1 MKGVARVAA
10 LFVFIASACT
20 GNDAALPKQTALS
33 PDGAQHSTPSYSPD
47 GKKITWWSPATDSS
61 GMFQLWVGNADL
73 SSPAKL
79 PVKAFNPWVAIWSPD
94 GTRIAATSS
103 EFGPAHIVVVPV
115 AGGAVKRV
123 TQGDSFEY
131 PSMWYPDG
139 DRVSYFATTAG
150 GSVGSLVVSVKTG
163 LVTPLVPSE
172 TQVLLGSPSPDGSH
186 VGYFVIDRG
195 KVTVWV
201 ADSAGGNPR
210 QLTTEG
216 FESLAQFHE
225 WSPDGKELLYES
237 QRTGTTDLW
246 VAPIDGGKP
255 RQLTR
260 DVRNDFAGVWSN
272 DGKWVAF
279 ISDRG
284 RQTDLWLVPAA
295 GGTEQRITDTVIE
308 EQVPLMWRPGTNE
321 LTFVSQLQKSALWAV
336 DLADG
341 KERRLTP
348 DSVRISAF
356 NTSPDGKQIVYVI
369 GHGGGVQ
376 DLAVMPL
383 AGGAPRVLVAG
394 GGTVISPLWS
404 PDGTKIE
411 FTSDRGGS
419 SDVWV
424 IDAGG
429 GAPRQLVNWPSSER
443 YPVWNE
449 DGSAVYFISDR
460 DSKLGDVWKVPAS
473 GGEPARMT
481 KTGTVNWL
489 TSRAGVKDIFLTTF
503 GTRAGQ
509 IEIARLRPDG
519 RLEKVWDKTSAYMAS
534 VSPSGDSIAAGI
546 EQPNGKVAS
555 MILPTVGGTGRLILN
570 PKDRPGNWS
579 NDGKWLLYD
588 MFVGGASETAIMH
601 IADGTTRRLT
611 TTPENES
618 DAEITSDSKTVIFR
632 RSLTVKRI
640 NSVDLTKLMASQK

>member
-1 MKGVARVAA
+1 MKGVARVAV
-10 LFVFIASACT
+10 LFVIVLGACT
-20 GNDAALPKQTALS
+20 GNDTALPKQTALS
-33 PDGAQHSTPSYSPD
+33 PDGAQQSTPSYSPD

-61 GMFQLWVGNADL
+61 GMYQLWVGNADL

-79 PVKAFNPWVAIWSPD
+79 PVKAFNPSVAIWSPD
-94 GTRIAATSS
+94 GTRIATASS

-115 AGGAVKRV
+115 AGGAATRT
-123 TQGDSFEY
+123 TQGEGFEN
-131 PSMWYPDG
+131 PSMWYPGG
-139 DRVSYFATTAG
+139 DRLSYYATTAG
-150 GSVGSLVVSVKTG
+150 GSIGSLVVSVKTG
-163 LVTPLVPSE
+163 VVTPLVPSE
-172 TQVLLGSPSPDGSH
+172 TRPLLGSPSPDGSH
-186 VGYFVIDRG
+186 VGYFVINGG

-216 FESLAQFHE
+216 FESLVQFHE

-295 GGTEQRITDTVIE
+295 GGTEKRITDNVIE
-308 EQVPLMWRPGTNE
+308 EKGPLMWRPGTNE
-321 LTFVSQLQKSALWAV
+321 LTFVTQLEKSALWAV

-369 GHGGGVQ
+369 EHGGGVQ

-383 AGGAPRVLVAG
+383 AGGAPHALVAG
-394 GGTVISPLWS
+394 GGTVVRPLWS
-404 PDGTKIE
+404 PDGTKIV
-411 FTSDRGGS
+411 FTSDRGGTN
-419 SDVWV
+419 DVWV
-424 IDAGG
+424 VDAGG
-429 GAPRQLVNWPSSER
+429 GAPHQLDNWPSDER
-443 YPVWNE
+443 SPVWNE

-473 GGEPARMT
+473 GGEPVRIT
-481 KTGTVNWL
+481 KIGTVNSL
-489 TSRAGVKDIFLTTF
+489 TSRAGVKDIFLTTY

-509 IEIARLRPDG
+509 FEIARVRPDG
-519 RLEKVWDKTSAYMAS
+519 RLEKVWDKTNAGVSS
-534 VSPSGDSIAAGI
+534 ISPSGDSIATGI
-546 EQPNGKVAS
+546 EQPNGKMAS
-555 MILPTVGGTGRLILN
+555 MILPTAGGTGRLILN
-570 PKDRPGNWS
+570 PTDRAGNWS
-579 NDGKWLLYD
+579 NDGNWLLYR
-588 MFVGGASETAIMH
+588 MFIGGAGEIAILH

-611 TTPENES
+611 TTPENEPG
-618 DAEITSDSKTVIFR
+618 AEITSDSKTVIFR
-632 RSLTVKRI
+632 RSQTVKRI
-640 NSVDLTKLMASQK
+640 NSVDLTKLMASPK

>member
-1 MKGVARVAA
+1 M
-10 LFVFIASACT
+10 
-20 GNDAALPKQTALS
+20 
-33 PDGAQHSTPSYSPD
+33 
-47 GKKITWWSPATDSS
+47 
-61 GMFQLWVGNADL
+61 
-73 SSPAKL
+73 
-79 PVKAFNPWVAIWSPD
+79 
-94 GTRIAATSS
+94 
-103 EFGPAHIVVVPV
+103 
-115 AGGAVKRV
+115 
-123 TQGDSFEY
+123 
-131 PSMWYPDG
+131 
-139 DRVSYFATTAG
+139 
-150 GSVGSLVVSVKTG
+150 
-163 LVTPLVPSE
+163 
-172 TQVLLGSPSPDGSH
+172 
-186 VGYFVIDRG
+186 
-195 KVTVWV
+195 
-201 ADSAGGNPR
+201 
-210 QLTTEG
+210 
-216 FESLAQFHE
+216 
-225 WSPDGKELLYES
+225 
-237 QRTGTTDLW
+237 
-246 VAPIDGGKP
+246 
-255 RQLTR
+255 
-260 DVRNDFAGVWSN
+260 WSN

-356 NTSPDGKQIVYVI
+356 NASPDGKQIVYVI
-369 GHGGGVQ
+369 EHGGGVQ

-383 AGGAPRVLVAG
+383 AGGAPRALVAG

-404 PDGTKIE
+404 PDGTKIV

-429 GAPRQLVNWPSSER
+429 GAPRQLVNWPSSEL

-449 DGSAVYFISDR
+449 DGSAVYFISDH
-460 DSKLGDVWKVPAS
+460 DSKLNDVWKVPAS
-473 GGEPARMT
+473 GGEPVRIT
-481 KTGTVNWL
+481 KIGTVNSL
-489 TSRAGVKDIFLTTF
+489 SGRAGVKDIFLTTI

-509 IEIARLRPDG
+509 FEIARLRPDG

-555 MILPTVGGTGRLILN
+555 MILPTAGGTGRLILN

-588 MFVGGASETAIMH
+588 MFVGGASETAILH

-640 NSVDLTKLMASQK
+640 NSVDLTKLMASPR

>member
-1 MKGVARVAA
+1 MKGVARVAI
-10 LFVFIASACT
+10 LFVFIAGACT

-33 PDGAQHSTPSYSPD
+33 PDGAQYSTPSYSPN

-61 GMFQLWVGNADL
+61 GMSQLWVGNADL

-94 GTRIAATSS
+94 GARIAAASS

-123 TQGDSFEY
+123 TQGDSFEN
-131 PSMWYPDG
+131 PSTWYPDG
-139 DRVSYFATTAG
+139 DRLSYYASTAG
-150 GSVGSLVVSVKTG
+150 GSFASLVVSVKTG
-163 LVTPLVPSE
+163 VVTPLVPGE
-172 TQVLLGSPSPDGSH
+172 TRALLGSPSPDGSH
-186 VGYFVIDRG
+186 VGYFVIDGG
-195 KVTVWV
+195 KVAVWV
-201 ADSAGGNPR
+201 ADSAGGKPR

-216 FESLAQFHE
+216 FESLVQFHE
-225 WSPDGKELLYES
+225 WSPDGKELLYQS
-237 QRTGTTDLW
+237 RRTGTSDLW

-272 DGKWVAF
+272 DGKWIAF

-295 GGTEQRITDTVIE
+295 GGTERRVTDNVIE
-308 EQVPLMWRPGTNE
+308 ELGPLMWRPGTNE
-321 LTFVSQLQKSALWAV
+321 LTFVTQQEKSALWAV

-348 DSVRISAF
+348 DSVRVSAF
-356 NTSPDGKQIVYVI
+356 NSSPDGKQIVYVVER
-369 GHGGGVQ
+369 GAGVQ
-376 DLAVMPL
+376 DLAVMSL

-394 GGTVISPLWS
+394 GGTVVRPLWS
-404 PDGTKIE
+404 PDGLKIV

-424 IDAGG
+424 VDAGG
-429 GAPRQLVNWPSSER
+429 GAPRQLFNWPGSER
-443 YPVWNE
+443 SAVWNE

-460 DSKLGDVWKVPAS
+460 DSKLADVWKVPAS
-473 GGEPARMT
+473 GGEPARIT
-481 KTGTVNWL
+481 KIGTVNSL
-489 TSRAGVKDIFLTTF
+489 TGRAGVKDIFLTTI

-509 IEIARLRPDG
+509 LEIARIRPDG
-519 RLEKVWDKTSAYMAS
+519 RLEKVWDKKNANMIS
-534 VSPSGDSIAAGI
+534 VSPSGDSIAAGV

-555 MILPTVGGTGRLILN
+555 MILPTAGGAGRLILN
-570 PKDRPGNWS
+570 PTDRAGNWS
-579 NDGKWLLYD
+579 KDGKWLLYK
-588 MFVGGASETAIMH
+588 MFVGGASEIAIMH

-611 TTPENES
+611 NTPENES

-632 RSLTVKRI
+632 RSQTVKRI
-640 NSVDLTKLMASQK
+640 NSVDLTKVMASPK